1 MPETSQ
7 PLSPFNVNRWF
18 PSSFNRGPNW
28 LVWVGLLA
36 SFTAVFIK
44 LWTPISINRIPE
56 ALYTLPFFYALAVN
70 FGWLKRDRIIQLFG
84 LAILLPIV
92 FYGINYLR
100 DPVLAAEYEGLDN
113 LAKLFFFVPIAW
125 WLGGNLRT
133 IGWFLTIAFAG
144 LVTASLL
151 DPNLGSTLK
160 ALFSGQRVDFNILNA
175 QHVGLYYSLALIGLL
190 SYLPTLIKRPYT
202 TAGIVRAVLTIAA
215 IGLCI
220 LVIIGTQTRA
230 AWLALALC
238 ALLWVLTTA
247 YRILKAGK
255 AKQLIAPLLILTVST
270 TLFGVAFKEPIAN
283 RISTENTTLTAIV
296 ERDWHNIPYSSIGVR
311 INTWIEAMPW
321 IAERPIIGWGG
332 DVRKTVI
339 DSSERLPDNIKR
351 AFGHFHNSYI
361 EFTLAYGLVGLMV
374 LLTLLYTLLQQTM
387 DRGQLS
393 AGTQSLATNTF
404 SLYSIILLAIMNMFE
419 SYLFFW
425 SGVYVA
431 SIVFAPRY
439 SQELASSQ
447 STAEPSKNQ
456 LSN

>member
-18 PSSFNRGPNW
+18 PSHFNRGPNW
-28 LVWVGLLA
+28 LVWLGLLA

-44 LWTPISINRIPE
+44 LWTPTSINRIPE

-100 DPVLAAEYEGLDN
+100 DPVLAAEHEGLDN

-151 DPNLGSTLK
+151 DPSLGSTLK
-160 ALFSGQRVDFNILNA
+160 ALISGQRVDFNILNA

-202 TAGIVRAVLTIAA
+202 TVGIVRAVLAIAA

-238 ALLWVLTTA
+238 AVLWVLSTA
-247 YRILKAGK
+247 YRALKAGK
-255 AKQLIAPLLILTVST
+255 AKQLIAPLLILTVLS
-270 TLFGVAFKEPIAN
+270 TLFGIALKEPIAN
-283 RISTENTTLTAIV
+283 RVSTENTTLAAII
-296 ERDWHNIPYSSIGVR
+296 EGDWNNIPYSSIGIR
-311 INTWIEAMPW
+311 INTWIEALPW

-339 DSSERLPDNIKR
+339 DSSERLPDNIKQQY
-351 AFGHFHNSYI
+351 GHFHNSYI
-361 EFTLAYGLVGLMV
+361 EFTLSYGLVGLIV
-374 LLTLLYTLLQQTM
+374 LLTLLYTLLKQT
-387 DRGQLS
+387 RGSGKPS
-393 AGTQSLATNTF
+393 AANQSLAIDLF
-404 SLYSIILLAIMNMFE
+404 AWYSIILLAIMNVFE

-439 SQELASSQ
+439 SQELAFSQ
-447 STAEPSKNQ
+447 STAKLSRNE